1 MSYDLGFFAPREG
14 LTLEDVRTAYR
25 QACEGELPNEGAAD
39 ATLAQFAAAL
49 ESRYPQLSALRD
61 DQIDDS
67 PWSCDFD
74 FGARHLIVSMS
85 FSKAEEV
92 GAYIL
97 QLLNTHAL
105 VLYDPQSD
113 QAFLGDRAL

>member
-1 MSYDLGFFAPREG
+1 MSYDLAFFANRQG

-25 QACEGELPNEGAAD
+25 QACEGEAPDDGEDD
-39 ATLAQFAAAL
+39 ATLARFVAAL
-49 ESRYPQLSALRD
+49 ENRYPPLSALSD

-74 FGARHLIVSMS
+74 LGARHLIVCMS

-92 GAYIL
+92 GAFIL
-97 QLLNTHAL
+97 RLLSTHSL

>member
-1 MSYDLGFFAPREG
+1 MSYDLGFFAHRQG
-14 LTLEDVRTAYR
+14 LTLEDVRKAYR
-25 QACEGELPNEGAAD
+25 QACAGELPDEGADD
-39 ATLAQFAAAL
+39 ATLAQFTAAL

-74 FGARHLIVSMS
+74 CGPRHLIVSMS
-85 FSKAEEV
+85 FSRAEEV